1 MRQCAPVRRED
12 VGNRAPALGQ
22 VVPRSFVAGE
32 SPGACVLLS
41 MGAMQR
47 FLPLF
52 LGFAPSLVGCATL
65 HRAQLDEIDGQ
76 QGRLV
81 PFEIH
86 VSEMGVNAKAVGQIA
101 SVAMKSARPSQIA
114 SLVAL
119 FEYGPKT
126 GNVVYDDQFADAVA
140 TTILGRCPTARVTGL
155 LSLRESTNYYAVS
168 GEYVTVRGYCIV
180 D

>member
-1 MRQCAPVRRED
+1 M
-12 VGNRAPALGQ
+12 
-22 VVPRSFVAGE
+22 
-32 SPGACVLLS
+32 LLS
-41 MGAMQR
+41 MGVMQR

-52 LGFAPSLVGCATL
+52 LGFVPSLVGCATL

-140 TTILGRCPTARVTGL
+140 TTILERCPTARVTGL